1 MAITCSAGFISDG
14 GDFHTVV
21 ITPPV
26 MLSNQPM
33 SITCGNCRRTVMTT
47 TVKENGACAYIA
59 TIFVCLLCCP
69 CFWIPLCL
77 DSCKDVHHSC
87 PGCGARLG
95 TYKKM

>member
-1 MAITCSAGFISDG
+1 MQPINVIDYQPHS
-14 GDFHTVV
+14 VV

-33 SITCGNCRRTVMTT
+33 RVTCGNCQRAVMTT
-47 TVKENGACAYIA
+47 TTRENGACAYIS
-59 TIFVCLLCCP
+59 TLFICFLCCP

-95 TYKKM
+95 TYKKL